1 MADTSSAGTAA
12 AYPPAVHIVEVGP
25 RDGLQNEATPIPSDA
40 KVALID
46 RLSASGL
53 THIEVTAFVNPKK
66 IPQLADAEEVCKR
79 IARRDGVTY
88 SALVPNTKGY
98 ERATGDAGLRD
109 IAVFLSASE
118 THNERNIG
126 TSIEGALERYGEMT
140 ERAASEGVTVRGYV
154 SVAFG
159 CPYEGFVPRDRVV
172 RIAQRLLEMGCYQVS
187 LGDTTGLGNPA
198 QVAQTVTALREAGA
212 ASDQIAL
219 HLHDTRGTGLA
230 NALAGLGVGVT
241 TFDSSVGGLGGC
253 PYAPG
258 ATGNVATDELVYM
271 FEGMG
276 VATGVDLEMLLQA
289 AEGVARLLG
298 KEVPS
303 RYLKATRATQARVAG
318 EASA

>member
-1 MADTSSAGTAA
+1 MAGPSDARPAG
-12 AYPPAVHIVEVGP
+12 AYPASVRIVEVGP
-25 RDGLQNEATPIPSDA
+25 RDGLQNEDTPIPTDA

-46 RLSASGL
+46 RLSGSGL
-53 THIEVTAFVNPKK
+53 THIEVTAFVSPSR

-88 SALVPNTKGY
+88 SALVPNIKGY
-98 ERATGDAGLRD
+98 DRATTAAGLRD
-109 IAVFLSASE
+109 IAVFLSATE
-118 THNERNIG
+118 THNQKNIG
-126 TSIEGALERYGEMT
+126 TSIDGAMERYRDVT
-140 ERAASEGVTVRGYV
+140 ARAARDGVNVRGYV

-159 CPYEGFVPRDRVV
+159 CPYEGVVPRERVV
-172 RIAQRLLEMGCYQVS
+172 GIARQLLELGCYQVS

-198 QVAQTVTALREAGA
+198 QVARTVDDLRDAGTP
-212 ASDQIAL
+212 SDQIAL

-230 NALAGLGVGVT
+230 NALAGLGAGVT

-271 FEGMG
+271 FEEMG
-276 VATGVDLEMLLQA
+276 ISTGVDIETILGA
-289 AEGVARLLG
+289 AEAVGRVLG

-303 RYLKATRATQARVAG
+303 RYLKATRATEAREAG
-318 EASA
+318 ERHA